1 MYLMDAQGQLL
12 KEFSPVHDATMGN
25 DDEVFALM
33 AHYLDQLD
41 LSVAERVVV
50 CGDGAR
56 WIWLRVDSLMNDRGV
71 SPDKL
76 FQIVDYTHAKQNLQD
91 IVDLLPLN
99 RQKRMMKKWKTFL
112 FQGDITG
119 LGQSLKSALQGNALK
134 KGLKKWND
142 YFVRNTQRMQYQSFQ
157 AQHLPCGSGHV
168 ESAIRR
174 VINLRLKAPGT
185 FWTQDMAE
193 YFLFLRSQLLSGRW
207 QIFMKNV
214 TRRAASSVEELED
227 THHDIAPSTS

>member
-1 MYLMDAQGQLL
+1 LEDAQGQILQ
-12 KEFSPVHDATMGN
+12 EFPPIHDATVGD

-33 AHYLDQLD
+33 AQYLDQLD

-56 WIWLRVDSLMNDRGV
+56 WIWRRVDSLMNDRGV

-76 FQIVDYTHAKQNLQD
+76 FQIVDYTHAKQNLQK

-99 RQKRMMKKWKTFL
+99 RQKRMMKKWKAFL
-112 FQGDITG
+112 FQGNITG
-119 LGQSLKSALQGNALK
+119 LGDSITSVLQGNALK

-142 YFVRNTQRMQYQSFQ
+142 YFVSNAQRMQYQDFQ

-207 QIFMKNV
+207 PIFMKNV
-214 TRRAASSVEELED
+214 TRRAASFVEELPD
-227 THHDIAPSTS
+227 AHHEIAPSTS